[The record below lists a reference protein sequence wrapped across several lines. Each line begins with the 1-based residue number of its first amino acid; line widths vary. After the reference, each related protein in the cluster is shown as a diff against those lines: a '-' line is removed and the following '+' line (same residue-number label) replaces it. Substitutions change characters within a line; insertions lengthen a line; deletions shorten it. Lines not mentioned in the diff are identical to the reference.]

1 MLFFG
6 PSFSHLAC
14 YFDYFLQIQVYFS
27 KLKKVSFGKSK
38 LGHVK
43 LGKTAVPVIFM
54 LIYVI
59 ISCPKVQGAIICD
72 YNDENCMFLN
82 VIVFYFVFSAFFI
95 GEGPNLT
102 NYFTFWL
109 YVC

>member
-14 YFDYFLQIQVYFS
+14 YFNYFLQIQVFFS

-38 LGHVK
+38 LGHIK
-43 LGKTAVPVIFM
+43 LGKTAVLVIFM
-54 LIYVI
+54 LIYAI
-59 ISCPKVQGAIICD
+59 ACCPQAQGAFLCD
-72 YNDENCMFLN
+72 YNENCISIN
-82 VIVFYFVFSAFFI
+82 VIVFYFVFSAVFI
-95 GEGPNLT
+95 GEGQNLT

>member
-6 PSFSHLAC
+6 SSFGHLAC
-14 YFDYFLQIQVYFS
+14 YFNYFFWQIQVYLS

-43 LGKTAVPVIFM
+43 LGKTAVLLIFM

-59 ISCPKVQGAIICD
+59 YAIVSC
-72 YNDENCMFLN
+72 
-82 VIVFYFVFSAFFI
+82 S
-95 GEGPNLT
+95 
-102 NYFTFWL
+102 
-109 YVC
+109 